1 MYFTKKAEK
10 GGNFVKN
17 ADKIAICDDE
27 QSFITEFKEQ
37 LSELATEME
46 YTVTE
51 YKSGEALLSKHTCGK
66 YDIILLDI
74 EMGEI
79 NGIETARLIRETDK
93 DVSIAFLTNYSS
105 FALEGYS
112 VRAER
117 YILKNQPKQLYK
129 EQLSSLLMEYDR
141 KHTLF
146 RFTSSGTVF
155 AARLSDILYFEV
167 YIRKIYLH
175 TADSDKPFEFYGK
188 LSKLEEEYSS
198 HGFVRAG
205 KSYLIN
211 ISKIKLLEKDSVI
224 MKNGASI
231 PLPRSA
237 RSKVADSYLKY
248 LSGR

>member
-1 MYFTKKAEK
+1 M
-10 GGNFVKN
+10 N
-17 ADKIAICDDE
+17 IAICDDE
-27 QSFITEFKEQ
+27 QAFINEFKEQ
-37 LSELATEME
+37 LGELASGME

-51 YKSGEALLSKHTCGK
+51 YKSGEALLSEFTSGK

-79 NGIETARLIRETDK
+79 NGIETARRIRETDK
-93 DVSIAFLTNYSS
+93 DVSIAFLTNYAA

-117 YILKNQPKQLYK
+117 YILKNQPKPLYR
-129 EQLSSLLMEYDR
+129 EQLSSLIMEYAR

-146 RFTSSGTVF
+146 RFTSGGTIF

-167 YIRKIYLH
+167 YVRKIFLH
-175 TADSDKPFEFYGK
+175 TVDSDKPFEFYGK
-188 LSKLEEEYSS
+188 LGSLEEEYSS
-198 HGFVRAG
+198 QGFVRAG

-211 ISKIKLLEKDSVI
+211 IANIKLLEKDSVI
-224 MKNGASI
+224 MKNGAAV